1 MGPPGIGRSWGV
13 RVVVAPDKFRGT
25 VTAVEAA
32 AALADGARDAG
43 WEPVTAPLADGGE
56 GTLEVLG
63 GGNRTSTVT
72 GPLGMPVRADWRLAG
87 GRAVVEMSR
96 ASGLQLA
103 GGRQRNDPMTATSRG
118 TGELI
123 AEAIRAGARE
133 VLVGVGGSA

>member
-1 MGPPGIGRSWGV
+1 M

-63 GGNRTSTVT
+63 GGNRTSPVT
-72 GPLGMPVRADWRLAG
+72 GPLGARVEADWRLDG
-87 GRAVVEMSR
+87 GDGAAELVRGHDDAHARHLLS
-96 ASGLQLA
+96 AHDQL
-103 GGRQRNDPMTATSRG
+103 T
-118 TGELI
+118 
-123 AEAIRAGARE
+123 
-133 VLVGVGGSA
+133 